1 MQRQHR
7 VPQPSPCHWSLA
19 SLPHLTAGS
28 PMPFM
33 FLKNPSLVFCL
44 KAEKQAHSKWLLW
57 LLRAPALCHTHKC
70 SPGISGGNK
79 EKAFIAQGGSAQE
92 SKLIFLAYA
101 LCSGRQHTDM
111 ISLMF
116 CSLKYL

>member
-1 MQRQHR
+1 
-7 VPQPSPCHWSLA
+7 
-19 SLPHLTAGS
+19 
-28 PMPFM
+28 MPFM

-57 LLRAPALCHTHKC
+57 LLRAPALCHTH
-70 SPGISGGNK
+70 NAVL
-79 EKAFIAQGGSAQE
+79 AFLGAIKRRLSLHRGGSVQE